1 MSVHERDRVE
11 ARRSSGKKWP
21 WILLALLAL
30 IAIAIVAFFALG
42 GDADVDTEGGDVD
55 VEAPD
60 VDADINAPEI
70 DADVD
75 TSDGGDADAEAN
87 KDD

>member
-1 MSVHERDRVE
+1 M
-11 ARRSSGKKWP
+11 
-21 WILLALLAL
+21 LLAVLVVLAVAV
-30 IAIAIVAFFALG
+30 IAFFALG

-60 VDADINAPEI
+60 VDADINAPDV

-75 TSDGGDADAEAN
+75 TSDGGDADAEAE
-87 KDD
+87 KEG